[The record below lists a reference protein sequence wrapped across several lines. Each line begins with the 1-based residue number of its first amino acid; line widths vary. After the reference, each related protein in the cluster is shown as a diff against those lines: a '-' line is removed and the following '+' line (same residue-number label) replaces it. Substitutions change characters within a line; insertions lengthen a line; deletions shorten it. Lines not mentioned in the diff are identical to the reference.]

1 MSQEFTGENVA
12 RVVNKLI
19 FNQLPSRLMENYL
32 ANAEERG
39 RIEVKK
45 LGLIAKQKITDAI
58 PLVILGGLFEELEKA
73 ESSLSFYKSKIN
85 IPMKTRPSDNIVGTP
100 FAIGIK
106 DDKYGAPAVT
116 GFMPDFNID
125 MVSNSIH
132 NRMSNINATFS
143 KEVTRIA
150 SNEIIKELPAFE
162 RDNTRIAM
170 ERIRKPELRANK
182 KPITSPIVK
191 GVGPFVYNL
200 EVPPDGEVAKVK
212 NYFARE
218 LENMYS
224 FMQNIV
230 IISQMWSGMPW
241 IVRERLFTKSVTLLS
256 DISFNNIVNA
266 IFSRATVFVS
276 LMTLVTADPSGF
288 LSIDYNLSLD
298 LYEIENMIRNQS
310 SLAVRSSL
318 YRTNQNVISQNRGE
332 YREFF
337 GLLEEYIRY
346 PNTGFR
352 RKIGD

>member
-1 MSQEFTGENVA
+1 MAQEFTAKNVA
-12 RVVNKLI
+12 RITNELM
-19 FNQLPSRLMENYL
+19 FSQLPSRLMENYL

-106 DDKYGAPAVT
+106 DNKYGSPSVT
-116 GFMPDFNID
+116 GFMPDFSIEKA
-125 MVSNSIH
+125 SNSIYS
-132 NRMSNINATFS
+132 RMSNMNASFS
-143 KEVTRIA
+143 KEVTQLA
-150 SNEIIKELPAFE
+150 SNEIIRELAPFE
-162 RDNTRIAM
+162 RENTRIAM

-182 KPITSPIVK
+182 RPVTAPIVK
-191 GVGPFVYNL
+191 TVGPFVYNL
-200 EVPPDGEVAKVK
+200 EVPPKGEVAKVK

-218 LENMYS
+218 LESMYS

-241 IVRERLFTKSVTLLS
+241 RVRERLFTKSVTLLS

-276 LMTLVTADPSGF
+276 LMTTVRADPSGY
-288 LSIDYNLSLD
+288 LSIDYHLSLD
-298 LYEIENMIRNQS
+298 LYEIENMIKNQS
-310 SLAVRSSL
+310 GLAVRSGL
-318 YRTNQNVISQNRGE
+318 YRATQNVISQQRGE

-352 RKIGD
+352 RK